1 MINQSKASSHINS
14 DSRFLLQVCIGTLC
28 RLVLYTARRFVY
40 PFAPS
45 LSRNLGVSLESVTF
59 IIAANQITAIT
70 GIFFGPIA
78 DRLGYRLMMLIGMFF
93 FVVGMVTAG
102 FWPIYVIILVG
113 FFLAG
118 LGRSLFDPA
127 LQAYVSER
135 VPYNRRGFFISVTEF
150 SFAGSTL
157 IGIPLMAIVIDNW
170 GWKSSFFV
178 IGIAGFIG
186 LLSVTL
192 LIDQEKKQDRKS
204 DIFSAF
210 KQTYRQLFTSHAAL
224 GMLGYS
230 FFMTLANDNLFVV
243 YGVWLES
250 RFNLSIVSLGMGM
263 IAIGMAEL
271 AGSSIAAFFGD
282 RVGLKRAVIWGT
294 IATILCYSLLPF
306 LDQFLLSTLCG
317 IFMLFLIFEFTI
329 VICISLSTEVLPAAR
344 ATMIA
349 GLYATAGIGRVIG
362 AVTGMS
368 LWMFGELTATVLM
381 STILTMLALSIL
393 HWGLRG
399 KRF

>member
-28 RLVLYTARRFVY
+28 RLVFVTARRLIY

-70 GIFFGPIA
+70 GIFLGPIA
-78 DRLGYRLMMLIGMFF
+78 DRLGYRLMMLIGMFLL
-93 FVVGMVTAG
+93 VVGMVTAG
-102 FWPIYVIILVG
+102 FWPIYIMILVG

-135 VPYNRRGFFISVTEF
+135 VPYNRRGLFISATEF
-150 SFAGSTL
+150 SYAGATL
-157 IGIPLMAIVIDNW
+157 IGIPLMAVVIDNW
-170 GWKSSFFV
+170 GWKPLFFV
-178 IGIAGFIG
+178 MGIAGLIG
-186 LLSVTL
+186 LLSVTF

-210 KQTYRQLFTSHAAL
+210 KQTYRQLFTSRAAL

-250 RFNLSIVSLGMGM
+250 RFNLSIVSLGMGT
-263 IAIGMAEL
+263 IAIGVAEL
-271 AGSSIAAFFGD
+271 AGSGIAACFGD
-282 RVGLKRAVIWGT
+282 RLGLKRAVIWGT

-306 LDQFLLSTLCG
+306 LDQSLLSTLCG
-317 IFMLFLIFEFTI
+317 IFMLFLIFEFTLLI
-329 VICISLSTEVLPAAR
+329 PKVV
-344 ATMIA
+344 
-349 GLYATAGIGRVIG
+349 
-362 AVTGMS
+362 
-368 LWMFGELTATVLM
+368 
-381 STILTMLALSIL
+381 
-393 HWGLRG
+393 
-399 KRF
+399 

>member
-1 MINQSKASSHINS
+1 MINQSKASSHMNS
-14 DSRFLLQVCIGTLC
+14 DSRFLLQVYIGTLC
-28 RLVLYTARRFVY
+28 RLVFVTARRLIY

-70 GIFFGPIA
+70 GIFLGPIA
-78 DRLGYRLMMLIGMFF
+78 DRLGYRLMMLIGMFLL
-93 FVVGMVTAG
+93 VVGMVTAG
-102 FWPIYVIILVG
+102 FWPIYVVILVG

-135 VPYNRRGFFISVTEF
+135 VPYNRRGLFISATEF
-150 SFAGSTL
+150 SYAGATL
-157 IGIPLMAIVIDNW
+157 IGIPLMAVVIDNW
-170 GWKSSFFV
+170 GWKPLFFV
-178 IGIAGFIG
+178 MGIAGLIG
-186 LLSVTL
+186 LLSVIL
-192 LIDQEKKQDRKS
+192 LLDQEKKQDRKS

-210 KQTYRQLFTSHAAL
+210 KQTYRQLFTSRAAL

-230 FFMTLANDNLFVV
+230 FFMTFASDNLFVV

-250 RFNLSIVSLGMGM
+250 RFNLSIVSLGMGT
-263 IAIGMAEL
+263 IAIGVAEL
-271 AGSSIAAFFGD
+271 TGSSIAAFFGD

-294 IATILCYSLLPF
+294 ITTILCYSLLPF

-317 IFMLFLIFEFTI
+317 IFMLFLVFEFTF
-329 VICISLSTEVLPAAR
+329 VIGISLSTEVLPAAR
-344 ATMIA
+344 ATMMA
-349 GLYATAGIGRVIG
+349 GFYATTGIGRVTG
-362 AVTGMS
+362 AVIGMS
-368 LWMFGELTATVLM
+368 VWKFGELTATVLM
-381 STILTMLALSIL
+381 STILTTLALVIL
-393 HWGLRG
+393 LWGLKG

>member
-28 RLVLYTARRFVY
+28 RLVFVTARRLIY

-70 GIFFGPIA
+70 GIFLGPIA
-78 DRLGYRLMMLIGMFF
+78 DRLGYRLMMLIGMFLL
-93 FVVGMVTAG
+93 VVGMVTAG
-102 FWPIYVIILVG
+102 FWPIYIMILVG

-135 VPYNRRGFFISVTEF
+135 VPYNRRGLFISATEF
-150 SFAGSTL
+150 SYAGATL
-157 IGIPLMAIVIDNW
+157 IGIPLMAVVIDNW
-170 GWKSSFFV
+170 GWKPLFFV
-178 IGIAGFIG
+178 MGIAGLIG
-186 LLSVTL
+186 LLSVTF

-210 KQTYRQLFTSHAAL
+210 KQTYRQLFRSRVAL

-250 RFNLSIVSLGMGM
+250 RFNLSIVSLGMGT
-263 IAIGMAEL
+263 IAIGVAEL
-271 AGSSIAAFFGD
+271 AGSGIAACFGD
-282 RVGLKRAVIWGT
+282 RLGLKRAVIWGT

-306 LDQFLLSTLCG
+306 LDQSLLSTLCG
-317 IFMLFLIFEFTI
+317 IFMLFLIFEFTL

-368 LWMFGELTATVLM
+368 VWMFGELTATVLM
-381 STILTMLALSIL
+381 STILTTLALTIL
-393 HWGLRG
+393 LWGLRG